1 MIEGSLRNVPLSDI
15 FQVIATGQKS
25 GVLTVQRGQARARI
39 YFDQGRIRYAHVAP
53 GVHLGEIL
61 VRMDLLTAHEVQE
74 ILRRQHTE
82 NPGTQL
88 GLMAS
93 QMGLLRNED
102 LRLALERQILE
113 VVGDLL
119 TWSEGRFDFTDSDVD
134 SSQAP
139 TEHSVD
145 AMMLLMR
152 VAQNQHE
159 FADDK
164 VEPSTVYARQGDP
177 TRVEM
182 PPGAWEVLACVD
194 GRRSARS
201 IAAELDLTEKH
212 VYHLLGELERLA
224 VIEQAP
230 YKVEDPIVLVVS
242 PNAALLRLIRLAL
255 QRAGFRVET
264 VFAYEDAEAA
274 IDTHHPSAMVVD
286 DDLAG
291 SAWKLVRELR
301 KRPTHAHMQ
310 VLVLVDETP
319 RPGLFR
325 RLPRAET
332 LTKPFHEL
340 RLQELVSGL
349 VGRPAT

>member
-1 MIEGSLRNVPLSDI
+1 MIEGSLRNVPLSEI
-15 FQVIATGQKS
+15 FQVIANGQKT
-25 GVLTVQRGQARARI
+25 GALTVQRGQARARI
-39 YFDQGRIRYAHVAP
+39 YFDQGRIRYAHVTP

-88 GLMAS
+88 GLMAI
-93 QMGLLRNED
+93 QMGLLRDED

-119 TWSEGRFDFTDSDVD
+119 TWSEGRFDFTDRDVD

-139 TEHSVD
+139 TDHSVD

-152 VAQNQHE
+152 VAQNQHQ
-159 FADDK
+159 FADTDIA
-164 VEPSTVYARQGDP
+164 PSTVYVRKGDP

-182 PPGAWEVLACVD
+182 PAGSWEVLACID

-201 IAAELDLTEKH
+201 VAAELDLTEKH
-212 VYHLLGELERLA
+212 VYHLLNELERLE
-224 VIEQAP
+224 VIERAP
-230 YKVEDPIVLVVS
+230 YTVEDPVVLVVS
-242 PNAALLRLIRLAL
+242 PNAALQRLIRLAL

-264 VFAYEDAEAA
+264 VFEYAETEAA
-274 IDTHHPSAMVVD
+274 IDAHHPSAMVVD
-286 DDLAG
+286 DDADG
-291 SAWKLVRELR
+291 SAWELVRELR
-301 KRPTHAHMQ
+301 KRPAHAHMQ
-310 VLVLVDETP
+310 VLVLVDEPP

-325 RLPRAET
+325 RLPKAET
-332 LTKPFHEL
+332 LLKPFHEL
-340 RLQELVSGL
+340 RLQELVSRL

>member
-15 FQVIATGQKS
+15 FQVIASGQKS

-39 YFDQGRIRYAHVAP
+39 YFDLGRIRYAHVTP

-93 QMGLLRNED
+93 QMGLLREED

-119 TWSEGRFDFTDSDVD
+119 TWSEGRFDFTDRDVD

-139 TEHSVD
+139 TEHSID

-152 VAQNQHE
+152 VAQRQHE
-159 FADDK
+159 FADTDIA
-164 VEPSTVYARQGDP
+164 PNAVYARKGDP
-177 TRVEM
+177 TRVDM
-182 PPGAWEVLACVD
+182 PAGAWEVLACVD
-194 GRRSARS
+194 GKRSARS
-201 IAAELDLTEKH
+201 ISAELDLTEKH
-212 VYHLLGELERLA
+212 VYHLLNELERLA
-224 VIEQAP
+224 IIEQAP
-230 YKVEDPIVLVVS
+230 YTVEDPIVLVVS
-242 PNAALLRLIRLAL
+242 PNAALQRLIRLAL

-264 VFAYEDAEAA
+264 VFEYAETEAA

-286 DDLAG
+286 DDAKG
-291 SAWKLVRELR
+291 SAWSLVKDLR
-301 KRPTHAHMQ
+301 KRPAHAHMQ
-310 VLVLVDETP
+310 VLILVDEAP
-319 RPGLFR
+319 RSGLFR
-325 RLPRAET
+325 RLPRADT
-332 LTKPFHEL
+332 LAKPFHEL
-340 RLQELVSGL
+340 RLQELVSRL

>member
-1 MIEGSLRNVPLSDI
+1 M
-15 FQVIATGQKS
+15 
-25 GVLTVQRGQARARI
+25 
-39 YFDQGRIRYAHVAP
+39 
-53 GVHLGEIL
+53 
-61 VRMDLLTAHEVQE
+61 
-74 ILRRQHTE
+74 
-82 NPGTQL
+82 
-88 GLMAS
+88 
-93 QMGLLRNED
+93 
-102 LRLALERQILE
+102 
-113 VVGDLL
+113 
-119 TWSEGRFDFTDSDVD
+119 
-134 SSQAP
+134 
-139 TEHSVD
+139 
-145 AMMLLMR
+145 
-152 VAQNQHE
+152 
-159 FADDK
+159 
-164 VEPSTVYARQGDP
+164 
-177 TRVEM
+177 
-182 PPGAWEVLACVD
+182 
-194 GRRSARS
+194 
-201 IAAELDLTEKH
+201 
-212 VYHLLGELERLA
+212 
-224 VIEQAP
+224 
-230 YKVEDPIVLVVS
+230 LVVS